1 MHKITSTGSRRSM
14 RSVATLALLLLVLA
28 NCAGGMD
35 NVLVTQPS
43 YQAHV
48 TESRLSTSSPVRVR
62 IGPVKDVRTEF
73 GPGGLIGKRTTI
85 GDTRMGHIEMS
96 PLPTELIAQMLRS
109 ELSAAGHM
117 IVTAGEDLSLDT
129 KLHKFRVT
137 TPATLFYWDVNGAV
151 EVTIGMVGSGGKMHA
166 ANYATTCTKRTF
178 VWPSQEIITTVVT
191 ACIDKIAAQLRDD
204 AALAKFLGSG

>member
-48 TESRLSTSSPVRVR
+48 TESRLSTSLPVRVR

-85 GDTRMGHIEMS
+85 GDTSMGHIEMS

-117 IVTAGEDLSLDT
+117 IVTADEDLSIDT
-129 KLHKFRVT
+129 KLHKFQVT

-151 EVTIGMVGSGGKMHA
+151 EVTIEMVGSGGKMHE
-166 ANYATTCTKRTF
+166 ANYATTCTERTF
-178 VWPSQEIITTVVT
+178 AWPSQEIITTVVT

>member
-14 RSVATLALLLLVLA
+14 RSVVTLALLLLVLT
-28 NCAGGMD
+28 NCAGSMD

-62 IGPVKDVRTEF
+62 IGPVKDVRTDF
-73 GPGGLIGKRTTI
+73 VGGLIGKRTTI
-85 GDTRMGHIEMS
+85 GGTSMGIIEMS
-96 PLPTELIAQMLRS
+96 PLPTDLIAQMLRS
-109 ELSAAGHM
+109 ELSTAGHM
-117 IVTAGEDLSLDT
+117 IVPDGEDLSIDT
-129 KLHKFRVT
+129 KLHKFQVT

-151 EVTIGMVGSGGKMHA
+151 EVTIEMVGSGGKMHE
-166 ANYATTCTKRTF
+166 ANYATTCTERTF

-191 ACIDKIAAQLRDD
+191 ACIDKIAAQLHDD